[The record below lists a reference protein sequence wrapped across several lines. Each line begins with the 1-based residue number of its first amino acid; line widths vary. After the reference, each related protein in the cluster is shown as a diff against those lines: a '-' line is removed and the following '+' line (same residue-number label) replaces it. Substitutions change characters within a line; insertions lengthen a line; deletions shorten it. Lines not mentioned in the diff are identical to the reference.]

1 MKYVITLYCEKADR
15 FEIEV
20 FECYTYWELTDHI
33 QTLIDYYK
41 GQHKAEIE
49 LISVTKI

>member
-1 MKYVITLYCEKADR
+1 MKYVITLYCEKVDL

-20 FECYTYWELTDHI
+20 FECYAYWELADHI

-41 GQHKAEIE
+41 GQHNAEIE